1 LTNATTETY
10 GERVNTTPFISG
22 LLFSLSLIVAIG
34 AQNAY
39 VLQQGARRE
48 HLGTVVLIC
57 TTSEVALIA
66 AGVAGVG
73 AVVGSSPAL
82 LTVLRAGGATLLLA
96 YAALAARR
104 ALAGAQVP
112 PAAARPG
119 SSRGSVVAATLIF
132 TWLNPAVYLDTLVLL
147 GSVANAHPGSQ
158 WWFGAGAATASASWF
173 LALGLASRLL
183 TPLLR
188 GPQAARLLDAFVAVV
203 MTITA
208 LRTLPS

>member
-1 LTNATTETY
+1 VAATT
-10 GERVNTTPFISG
+10 FASG

-39 VLQQGARRE
+39 VLRQGARRE
-48 HLGTVVLIC
+48 YVGTVVLIC
-57 TTSEVALIA
+57 TVSDVALIS
-66 AGVAGVG
+66 AGVAGMG
-73 AVVGSSPAL
+73 AVVGSNAAL
-82 LTVLRAGGATLLLA
+82 LAVVRVGGATLLLG

-104 ALAGAQVP
+104 AVTGIEDA
-112 PAAARPG
+112 PAAAHSGG
-119 SSRGSVVAATLIF
+119 SRRSVIAATLIF
-132 TWLNPAVYLDTLVLL
+132 TWLNPAVYLDTVVLL

-173 LALGLASRLL
+173 LGLGCASRLL

-188 GPQAARLLDAFVAVV
+188 RPRAARLLDAFVALA

-208 LRTLPS
+208 LRTVP